1 MKKENIKLSSGEKAL
16 QETDLMISLKQA
28 ELGTLRRYRLVALS
42 GGVLQ
47 VSALAF
53 LMAGDYD
60 PIFPA
65 GTVYQGL
72 SIGSVC
78 AYHALK
84 KQKREIKMSSKE
96 ISTSKK
102 IHIHYINAAAFL
114 APICSLFALQNGSG
128 LFASGFILISSKALC
143 WHFDAFFDWNRDIK
157 RTKADLQS
165 LQELRKDE
173 EAVLAYQKEY
183 GKYKKQ

>member
-1 MKKENIKLSSGEKAL
+1 MKKENIKLSSEEKAL

-65 GTVYQGL
+65 GTVY
-72 SIGSVC
+72 
-78 AYHALK
+78 
-84 KQKREIKMSSKE
+84 
-96 ISTSKK
+96 
-102 IHIHYINAAAFL
+102 
-114 APICSLFALQNGSG
+114 
-128 LFASGFILISSKALC
+128 
-143 WHFDAFFDWNRDIK
+143 
-157 RTKADLQS
+157 
-165 LQELRKDE
+165 
-173 EAVLAYQKEY
+173 
-183 GKYKKQ
+183 

>member
-1 MKKENIKLSSGEKAL
+1 MEKEKENIKLLPEEKSL
-16 QETDLMISLKQA
+16 QETDMMISLKQS
-28 ELGTLRRYRLVALS
+28 ELGTLRRYRLLALS

-84 KQKREIKMSSKE
+84 K
-96 ISTSKK
+96 TKK
-102 IHIHYINAAAFL
+102 GN
-114 APICSLFALQNGSG
+114 
-128 LFASGFILISSKALC
+128 
-143 WHFDAFFDWNRDIK
+143 
-157 RTKADLQS
+157 
-165 LQELRKDE
+165 KDE
-173 EAVLAYQKEY
+173 FKRD
-183 GKYKKQ
+183 KHK